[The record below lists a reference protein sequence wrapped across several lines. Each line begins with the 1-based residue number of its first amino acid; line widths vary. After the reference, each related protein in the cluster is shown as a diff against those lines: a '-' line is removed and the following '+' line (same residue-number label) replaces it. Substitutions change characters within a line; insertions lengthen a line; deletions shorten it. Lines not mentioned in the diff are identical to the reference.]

1 LIKHLEHIGIAVR
14 SLDEALPVWRAL
26 GLEVGRREE
35 VPGQKVRTAFL
46 SAGEPSI
53 ELLEPTSDDSPIA
66 GFLAKRGPGIH
77 HLCFAVEN
85 LETMLDELAR
95 AGYRLI
101 HRSPVPGAG
110 GKKVAFLHPEA
121 GQGVLIELSED
132 ASENPSSG
140 PA

>member
-26 GLEVGRREE
+26 GLEVQRREE

-46 SAGEPSI
+46 PAGEPSI
-53 ELLEPTSDDSPIA
+53 ELLEPTSDESPIA
-66 GFLAKRGPGIH
+66 GFLARRGPGIH

-85 LETMLDELAR
+85 LEAMLDELAG

-101 HRSPVPGAG
+101 HRAPVPGAG
-110 GKKVAFLHPEA
+110 GKKVAFLHPES

-132 ASENPSSG
+132 ASPGSAPG
-140 PA
+140 RP

>member
-1 LIKHLEHIGIAVR
+1 VIKKLEHVGIAVR

-26 GLEVGRREE
+26 GLEETRRED

-46 SAGEPSI
+46 PAGEPSI
-53 ELLEPTSDDSPIA
+53 ELLEPTSADSPIA

-85 LETMLDELAR
+85 LDAMLEALAA

-101 HRSPVPGAG
+101 HRTPVPGAG
-110 GKKVAFLHPEA
+110 GKRVAFLHPEA
-121 GQGVLIELSED
+121 GHGVLIELSEEER
-132 ASENPSSG
+132 A
-140 PA
+140 